1 MKRKFCFQDSEYYE
15 WCDEVGGVFLL
26 PLRFIK
32 TKIMQEQN
40 HKNHTRFVTGYHYVL
55 FGIIFVSLICSLIN
69 FYQHSASGEGI
80 LASSILVL
88 LTIALLLVTW
98 FARVFALKAQD
109 RAIRAEEN
117 FRHFVLTGKSLDSG
131 LRIGQIVALRF
142 APDNEVVALAQK
154 TVAENL
160 SGKDIK
166 AQIQN
171 WKTDNHRV

>member
-1 MKRKFCFQDSEYYE
+1 LEYNE
-15 WCDEVGGVFLL
+15 WGDESGEVSRAFLL
-26 PLRFIK
+26 SLRFIK

-40 HKNHTRFVTGYHYVL
+40 YKNHTRFVTGYHYVL
-55 FGIIFVSLICSLIN
+55 FGIIFVSLICSLIH
-69 FYQHSASGEGI
+69 FYQKVASGEGI
-80 LASSILVL
+80 LASSVLVL

-117 FRHFVLTGKSLDSG
+117 FRHFVLTGKPLDSS

-142 APDNEVVALAQK
+142 APDNEIVILAQK
-154 TVAENL
+154 AVTENL

-171 WKTDNHRV
+171 WKTDNYRV